1 MKLSEKYKIN
11 PMKTKHLLLKSFLLL
26 LHFLLF
32 LYTVGILNIQQ
43 VKSQIVGTD
52 AFLKGNYVEIGIKG
66 NGGYEGATTTAPTG
80 MHFRGSS
87 TIKGF
92 MANPQMDGWVN
103 YDGDY
108 FTPGAP
114 ENGWGL
120 KIAGISKSSNAL
132 FVVGVA
138 NILVGNITG
147 WTHTGTVTKT
157 DWLGLDTVTGI
168 KVNIN
173 YSLGDNDLFYVTTV
187 TITNTSS
194 LTINNIYYY
203 RNLDPDNNQSLPG
216 GSLSFITDQTLVSQ
230 YGSCVGCYAQVS
242 STQSLPWLSYFS
254 FLATDTIFKAGFGG
268 FSNRDGENM
277 YNGTGFTQTVGSTHS
292 YDEAIYLAYKIV
304 SLPTGTT
311 RVFRF
316 ASIFK
321 SSAVLAAQNALL
333 SSIPTVVNEM
343 KSVNNVILI
352 YPNPIS
358 DNATVTLNSSVSLSN
373 AEFQIYD
380 VIGKLIKST
389 PVNSHEFTFEK
400 GNLSSGLYFYKL
412 INNGSELS
420 TGKFLVK

>member
-1 MKLSEKYKIN
+1 
-11 PMKTKHLLLKSFLLL
+11 MKTKNLLLKNSFL
-26 LHFLLF
+26 FA
-32 LYTVGILNIQQ
+32 VGILNIQQ

-66 NGGYEGATTTAPTG
+66 NGAHEGAIATAPAG
-80 MHFRGSS
+80 MHFRGST

-108 FTPGAP
+108 FTPGSP

-120 KIAGISKSSNAL
+120 KIAGLAKGNNANS
-132 FVVGVA
+132 VTD
-138 NILVGNITG
+138 ILGSITG
-147 WTHTGTVTKT
+147 WAHTGTVTTT
-157 DWLGLDTVTGI
+157 DWLGLDTATGI

-173 YSLGDNDLFYVTTV
+173 YSLGDNDLFYITTV

-203 RNLDPDNNQSLPG
+203 RNLDPDNNQSAPG
-216 GSLSFITDQTLVSQ
+216 GGSFVTDQTLVSQ
-230 YGSCVGCYAQVS
+230 YGSCVGCYAQVT

-254 FLATDTIFKAGFGG
+254 FLATDNNFKAGYGG

-277 YNGTGFTQTVGSTHS
+277 YNGTGFVQTVGATHAA
-292 YDEAIYLAYKIV
+292 DEAIYLAYKIA
-304 SLPTGTT
+304 SLPPGPSFKSTSGLATGIPH
-311 RVFRF
+311 VFKF

-321 SSAVLAAQNALL
+321 PSAVLAAQNALL
-333 SSIPTVVNEM
+333 ASTSVGINEI
-343 KSVNNVILI
+343 KNVNNAISI

-358 DNATVTLNSSVSLSN
+358 DNATITLNSSINLSN

-400 GNLSSGLYFYKL
+400 GNLSGGLYFYKL

>member
-1 MKLSEKYKIN
+1 
-11 PMKTKHLLLKSFLLL
+11 MKTKKLLLKSFLL
-26 LHFLLF
+26 F
-32 LYTVGILNIQQ
+32 TVVILNIQQ

-66 NGGYEGATTTAPTG
+66 SGGYEGATATAPSG
-80 MHFRGSS
+80 MHFRGSP

-92 MANPQMDGWVN
+92 MANPQMDGWIN

-120 KIAGISKSSNAL
+120 KISGISKSSNAQ
-132 FVVGVA
+132 FVFGVVN
-138 NILVGNITG
+138 NIPGSITG

-157 DWLGLDTVTGI
+157 DWLCLDTATGI

-203 RNLDPDNNQSLPG
+203 RNLDPDNNQSAPG
-216 GSLSFITDQTLVSQ
+216 GLLSFITDQTLVSQ
-230 YGSCVGCYAQVS
+230 CGSCVGCYAQVT

-254 FLATDTIFKAGFGG
+254 FLATDTNFKAGFGG
-268 FSNRDGENM
+268 FSNRNGEDM
-277 YNGTGFTQTVGSTHS
+277 YNGTGFTQTVGSTHTA
-292 YDEAIYLAYKIV
+292 DEAIYLAYKIA
-304 SLPTGTT
+304 SLPTGIT

-316 ASIFK
+316 ATIFK
-321 SSAVLAAQNALL
+321 PSAVLAAQNALL
-333 SSIPTVVNEM
+333 SSIPTVINEM
-343 KSVNNVILI
+343 KNVNNVISI
-352 YPNPIS
+352 YPNPVS
-358 DNATVTLNSSVSLSN
+358 DNATIKLDPSVNLSN

-380 VIGKLIKST
+380 VIGKLIKSS

>member
-1 MKLSEKYKIN
+1 
-11 PMKTKHLLLKSFLLL
+11 MKTKNLLLKSS
-26 LHFLLF
+26 LLF
-32 LYTVGILNIQQ
+32 AVGILNIQQ
-43 VKSQIVGTD
+43 VKSQIVVTD
-52 AFLKGNYVEIGIKG
+52 AFHKGNYVEIGING
-66 NGGYEGATTTAPTG
+66 NGGYEGATATPSG
-80 MHFRGSS
+80 MHFRGST

-108 FTPGAP
+108 FTPGSP

-120 KIAGISKSSNAL
+120 KIAGISKVNNAADL
-132 FVVGVA
+132 NFPVTPPD
-138 NILVGNITG
+138 ILGSITG
-147 WTHTGTVTKT
+147 WTHTGMVTKT
-157 DWLGLDTVTGI
+157 DWLGLDTATGI

-173 YSLGDNDLFYVTTV
+173 YSLGDNDLFYITTV

-203 RNLDPDNNQSLPG
+203 RNLDPDNNQSIG
-216 GSLSFITDQTLVSQ
+216 GSYVTAQTLVSQ

-242 STQSLPWLSYFS
+242 ATQSLPWLSYFS
-254 FLATDTIFKAGFGG
+254 FLATDTNFKAGFGG

-277 YNGTGFTQTVGSTHS
+277 YNGTGFTQTVGATNST
-292 YDEAIYLAYKIV
+292 DEAIYLAYKIA
-304 SLPTGTT
+304 SLPTGIT

-321 SSAVLAAQNALL
+321 PSAVLAAQNALL
-333 SSIPTVVNEM
+333 TSIPTVINEV
-343 KSVNNVILI
+343 KNVNNAILI

-358 DNATVTLNSSVSLSN
+358 DNATITLNSSVNLSN

-380 VIGKLIKST
+380 VIGKLIKSS